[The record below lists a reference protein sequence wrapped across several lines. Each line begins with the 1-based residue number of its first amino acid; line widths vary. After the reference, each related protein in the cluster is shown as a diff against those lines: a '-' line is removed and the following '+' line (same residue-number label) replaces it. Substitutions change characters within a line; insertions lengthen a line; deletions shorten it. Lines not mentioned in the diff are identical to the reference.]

1 VFFSHRKVEGN
12 MKRIVIKL
20 SGEALAN
27 TQEKTILEA
36 LHLSTVAKAIKTIQ
50 GEGLEVAVVIGAGN
64 IWRGKLAKSIGIES
78 STADYMGMLGTIIN
92 SLALQSALENEGVQ
106 CRVLSSIHVEQV
118 AENYI
123 RRRAIRH
130 LEKGRVVIFAGGT
143 GSPYFS
149 TDTTASLRAMEIHA
163 DTIFMAKNGVA
174 GVYDSDP
181 KVNANA
187 KLIKH
192 ITFDEMLNKKLAVMD
207 LTAVSLIKD
216 SPIVIRV
223 FDMKDTKNLL
233 QVIKDHSIGTT
244 IQKGAK

>member
-1 VFFSHRKVEGN
+1 
-12 MKRIVIKL
+12 M
-20 SGEALAN
+20 
-27 TQEKTILEA
+27 
-36 LHLSTVAKAIKTIQ
+36 
-50 GEGLEVAVVIGAGN
+50 VIGAGN

-163 DTIFMAKNGVA
+163 DTIFMAKNGVS

-192 ITFDEMLNKKLAVMD
+192 LTFDEMLNKKLAVMD

-233 QVIKDHSIGTT
+233 QVIKDQSIGTT
-244 IQKGAK
+244 IQKGAR

>member
-1 VFFSHRKVEGN
+1 VFFSHKLEET

-50 GEGLEVAVVIGAGN
+50 NEGLEVAVVIGAGN

-192 ITFDEMLNKKLAVMD
+192 LTFDEMLNKKLTVMD

-216 SPIVIRV
+216 SAIVIRV

>member
-1 VFFSHRKVEGN
+1 

-50 GEGLEVAVVIGAGN
+50 SEGLEVAVVIGAGN
-64 IWRGKLAKSIGIES
+64 IWRGKLAKSIGIEP

-163 DTIFMAKNGVA
+163 DTILMAKNGVS

-192 ITFDEMLNKKLAVMD
+192 LTFDEMLNKKLTVMD

-216 SPIVIRV
+216 SSIVIRV

-233 QVIKDHSIGTT
+233 QVIKDQSIGTT
-244 IQKGAK
+244 IQKGDK

>member
-1 VFFSHRKVEGN
+1 

-50 GEGLEVAVVIGAGN
+50 NEGLEVAVVIGAGN

-192 ITFDEMLNKKLAVMD
+192 LTFDEMLNKKLTVMD

-216 SPIVIRV
+216 SAIVIRV

>member
-1 VFFSHRKVEGN
+1 

-50 GEGLEVAVVIGAGN
+50 NEGLEVAVVIGAGN

-174 GVYDSDP
+174 GVFDSDP

-192 ITFDEMLNKKLAVMD
+192 LTFDEMLNKKLTVMD

-216 SPIVIRV
+216 SSIVIRV

>member
-1 VFFSHRKVEGN
+1 

-50 GEGLEVAVVIGAGN
+50 SEGLEVAVVIGAGN

-163 DTIFMAKNGVA
+163 DTIFMAKNGVS

-192 ITFDEMLNKKLAVMD
+192 LTFDEMLNKKLTVMD

-216 SPIVIRV
+216 SSIVIRV

>member
-1 VFFSHRKVEGN
+1 

-36 LHLSTVAKAIKTIQ
+36 QHLSTVAKAIKTIQ

-92 SLALQSALENEGVQ
+92 SLALQSALENENVQ

-181 KVNANA
+181 KTNANA
-187 KLIKH
+187 QLIKH
-192 ITFDEMLNKKLAVMD
+192 LTFDEMLNKKLAVMD

-216 SPIVIRV
+216 SSIVIRV

-233 QVIKDHSIGTT
+233 QVIKDQSIGTT

>member
-1 VFFSHRKVEGN
+1 MEGN

-36 LHLSTVAKAIKTIQ
+36 QHLSTVAKAIKTIQ

-92 SLALQSALENEGVQ
+92 SLALQSALENENVQ

-181 KVNANA
+181 KTNTNA

-192 ITFDEMLNKKLAVMD
+192 LTFDEMVKKAQWYHD
-207 LTAVSLIKD
+207 
-216 SPIVIRV
+216 
-223 FDMKDTKNLL
+223 N
-233 QVIKDHSIGTT
+233 H
-244 IQKGAK
+244 GAKIVTTPMDKYIKGCIS

>member
-1 VFFSHRKVEGN
+1 MEGN

-36 LHLSTVAKAIKTIQ
+36 THLSTVAKAIKTIQ

-163 DTIFMAKNGVA
+163 DTIFMAKNGVS

-181 KVNANA
+181 KINANA

-192 ITFDEMLNKKLAVMD
+192 LTFDEMLNKKLAVMD

-233 QVIKDHSIGTT
+233 QVIKDQSIGTT

>member
-1 VFFSHRKVEGN
+1 MEGN

-36 LHLSTVAKAIKTIQ
+36 THLSTVAKAIKTIQ

-174 GVYDSDP
+174 GVFDSDP
-181 KVNANA
+181 KLNANA

-192 ITFDEMLNKKLAVMD
+192 LTFDDMLNKKLTVMD

-233 QVIKDHSIGTT
+233 QVIKDQSIGTT

>member
-1 VFFSHRKVEGN
+1 

-20 SGEALAN
+20 SGEALAD

-36 LHLSTVAKAIKTIQ
+36 VHLSSVAKAIKTIQ
-50 GEGLEVAVVIGAGN
+50 AQGLEVAVVIGAGN
-64 IWRGKLAKSIGIES
+64 IWRGKLAKSIGIEA
-78 STADYMGMLGTIIN
+78 STADYMGMLGTVIN
-92 SLALQSALENEGVQ
+92 SLALQSALENEDVQ
-106 CRVLSSIHVEQV
+106 CRVLSAIHVEQV

-163 DTIFMAKNGVA
+163 DTIFMAKNGVT
-174 GVYDSDP
+174 GVFDSDP
-181 KVNANA
+181 KTNKNA

-192 ITFDEMLNKKLAVMD
+192 LTFDDMLNKKYAVMD
-207 LTAVSLIKD
+207 LTAISLIKD

-223 FDMKDTKNLL
+223 FDMKDTKNLV
-233 QVIKDHSIGTT
+233 QVIKDDTIGTT
-244 IQKGAK
+244 IRKGAL

>member
-1 VFFSHRKVEGN
+1 

>member
-1 VFFSHRKVEGN
+1 

-36 LHLSTVAKAIKTIQ
+36 THLSTVAKAIKTIQ

>member
-1 VFFSHRKVEGN
+1 

-20 SGEALAN
+20 SGEALAD

-36 LHLSTVAKAIKTIQ
+36 LHLSSVAKAIKTIHGQ
-50 GEGLEVAVVIGAGN
+50 GLEVAVVIGAGN

-174 GVYDSDP
+174 GVFDSDP
-181 KVNANA
+181 KTNKNA
-187 KLIKH
+187 KLIKNL
-192 ITFDEMLNKKLAVMD
+192 TFDEMLNKKFAVMD

-223 FDMKDTKNLL
+223 FDMKDTKNLV
-233 QVIKDHSIGTT
+233 QVIKDESIGTT
-244 IQKGAK
+244 IRKGAL

>member
-1 VFFSHRKVEGN
+1 MEGN

-36 LHLSTVAKAIKTIQ
+36 LHFSTVAKAIKTIQ

-163 DTIFMAKNGVA
+163 DTILMAKNGVS

-192 ITFDEMLNKKLAVMD
+192 LTFDEMLNKKLTVMD

-216 SPIVIRV
+216 SSIVIRV

-233 QVIKDHSIGTT
+233 QVIKDQSIGTT
-244 IQKGAK
+244 IQKGDK

>member
-1 VFFSHRKVEGN
+1 

-64 IWRGKLAKSIGIES
+64 IWRGKLAKSMGIEA

-163 DTIFMAKNGVA
+163 DTILMAKNGVS

-192 ITFDEMLNKKLAVMD
+192 ITFDEMLNKKLTVMD

-216 SPIVIRV
+216 SSIVIRV

-244 IQKGAK
+244 IQKGDK

>member
-1 VFFSHRKVEGN
+1 

-64 IWRGKLAKSIGIES
+64 IWRGKLAQTIGIES

-181 KVNANA
+181 KTNPNA
-187 KLIKH
+187 KLIQH
-192 ITFDEMLNKKLAVMD
+192 LTFDDMLNKKLAVMD

-216 SPIVIRV
+216 SAIVIRV
-223 FDMKDTKNLL
+223 FDMKDTKNLH
-233 QVIKDHSIGTT
+233 QVIKDQSIGTT
-244 IQKGAK
+244 IQKGDK

>member
-1 VFFSHRKVEGN
+1 

-163 DTIFMAKNGVA
+163 DTILMAKNGVS

-187 KLIKH
+187 KLIKLL
-192 ITFDEMLNKKLAVMD
+192 TFDEMLNKKLTVMD

-216 SPIVIRV
+216 SAIVIRV

-233 QVIKDHSIGTT
+233 QVINDKSIGTT
-244 IQKGAK
+244 IQKGDK

>member
-1 VFFSHRKVEGN
+1 

-50 GEGLEVAVVIGAGN
+50 SEGLEVAVVIGAGN

-163 DTIFMAKNGVA
+163 DTIFMAKNGVS

-192 ITFDEMLNKKLAVMD
+192 LTFDEMLNKKLTVMD

-216 SPIVIRV
+216 SSIVIRV

-244 IQKGAK
+244 IQKGDK

>member
-1 VFFSHRKVEGN
+1 
-12 MKRIVIKL
+12 MAAYKRVVIKL
-20 SGEALAN
+20 SGEALAD
-27 TQEKTILEA
+27 QQDKTILQSQ
-36 LHLSTVAKAIKTIQ
+36 HLSSVAKAIKAIHDQ
-50 GEGLEVAVVIGAGN
+50 GLEVAVVTGAGN

-163 DTIFMAKNGVA
+163 DAIFMAKNGVA

-181 KVNANA
+181 KTNGKAR
-187 KLIKH
+187 LIPH
-192 ITFDEMLNKKLAVMD
+192 LTFDDMLNRKLAVMD

-216 SPIVIRV
+216 SNIVIRV
-223 FDMKDTKNLL
+223 FDMNITNNLINVLKDDTL
-233 QVIKDHSIGTT
+233 GTT
-244 IQKGAK
+244 IKKGS

>member
-1 VFFSHRKVEGN
+1 MEGN

-50 GEGLEVAVVIGAGN
+50 SEGLEVAVVIGAGN
-64 IWRGKLAKSIGIES
+64 IWRGKLAKSIGIEP

-163 DTIFMAKNGVA
+163 DTILMAKNGVS

-192 ITFDEMLNKKLAVMD
+192 LTFDEMLNKKLTVMD

-216 SPIVIRV
+216 SSIVIRV

-233 QVIKDHSIGTT
+233 QVIKDQSIGTT
-244 IQKGAK
+244 IQKGDK

>member
-1 VFFSHRKVEGN
+1 

-20 SGEALAN
+20 SGEALAD
-27 TQEKTILEA
+27 TKEKTILEA
-36 LHLSTVAKAIKTIQ
+36 LHLSHVAKAIKAIHAK
-50 GEGLEVAVVIGAGN
+50 GFEVAVVIGAGN
-64 IWRGKLAKSIGIES
+64 IWRGKLAKSIGIEA

-92 SLALQSALENEGVQ
+92 SLALQSALENEDVQ

-174 GVYDSDP
+174 GVFDKDP
-181 KVNANA
+181 KTHADA
-187 KLIKH
+187 KLLSH
-192 ITFDEMLNKKLAVMD
+192 LTFDDMLNKKLAVMD

-216 SPIVIRV
+216 SNITIRV
-223 FDMKDTKNLL
+223 FDMKDTKNLVDVL
-233 QVIKDHSIGTT
+233 EDPTIGTT
-244 IQKGAK
+244 IRKGE

>member
-1 VFFSHRKVEGN
+1 
-12 MKRIVIKL
+12 
-20 SGEALAN
+20 
-27 TQEKTILEA
+27 
-36 LHLSTVAKAIKTIQ
+36 LSTVAKAIKTIQ

-163 DTIFMAKNGVA
+163 DTIFMAKNGVS

-192 ITFDEMLNKKLAVMD
+192 LTFDEMLNKKLAVMD

-233 QVIKDHSIGTT
+233 QVIKDQSIGTT

>member
-1 VFFSHRKVEGN
+1 MEGN

-36 LHLSTVAKAIKTIQ
+36 MHLSTVAKAIKTIQ
-50 GEGLEVAVVIGAGN
+50 SEGLEVAVVIGAGN
-64 IWRGKLAKSIGIES
+64 IWRGKLAKSIGIEP

-163 DTIFMAKNGVA
+163 DTILMAKNGVS

-192 ITFDEMLNKKLAVMD
+192 LTFDEMLNKKLTVMD

-216 SPIVIRV
+216 SSIVIRV

-233 QVIKDHSIGTT
+233 QVIKDQSIGTT
-244 IQKGAK
+244 IQKGDK

>member
-1 VFFSHRKVEGN
+1 
-12 MKRIVIKL
+12 
-20 SGEALAN
+20 
-27 TQEKTILEA
+27 
-36 LHLSTVAKAIKTIQ
+36 
-50 GEGLEVAVVIGAGN
+50 
-64 IWRGKLAKSIGIES
+64 
-78 STADYMGMLGTIIN
+78 
-92 SLALQSALENEGVQ
+92 
-106 CRVLSSIHVEQV
+106 VLSSIHVEQV

-163 DTIFMAKNGVA
+163 DTIFMAKNGVS

-192 ITFDEMLNKKLAVMD
+192 LTFDEMLNKKLAVMD

-233 QVIKDHSIGTT
+233 QVIKDQSIGTT

>member
-1 VFFSHRKVEGN
+1 MEGN

-50 GEGLEVAVVIGAGN
+50 SEGLEVAVVIGAGN
-64 IWRGKLAKSIGIES
+64 IWRGKLAKSIGIEA

-163 DTIFMAKNGVA
+163 DTILMAKNGVS

-192 ITFDEMLNKKLAVMD
+192 LTFDEMLNKKLTVMD

-216 SPIVIRV
+216 SSIVIRV

-233 QVIKDHSIGTT
+233 QVIKDQSIGTT
-244 IQKGAK
+244 IQKGDN

>member
-1 VFFSHRKVEGN
+1 
-12 MKRIVIKL
+12 
-20 SGEALAN
+20 
-27 TQEKTILEA
+27 

-50 GEGLEVAVVIGAGN
+50 SEGLEVAVVIGAGN
-64 IWRGKLAKSIGIES
+64 IWRGKLAKSIGIEP

-163 DTIFMAKNGVA
+163 DTILMAKNGVS

-192 ITFDEMLNKKLAVMD
+192 LTFDEMLNKKLTVMD

-216 SPIVIRV
+216 SSIVIRV

-233 QVIKDHSIGTT
+233 QVIKDQSIGTT
-244 IQKGAK
+244 IQKGDK

>member
-1 VFFSHRKVEGN
+1 

-36 LHLSTVAKAIKTIQ
+36 THLSTVAKAIKTIQ

-216 SPIVIRV
+216 SAIVIRV

-244 IQKGAK
+244 IQKGGK